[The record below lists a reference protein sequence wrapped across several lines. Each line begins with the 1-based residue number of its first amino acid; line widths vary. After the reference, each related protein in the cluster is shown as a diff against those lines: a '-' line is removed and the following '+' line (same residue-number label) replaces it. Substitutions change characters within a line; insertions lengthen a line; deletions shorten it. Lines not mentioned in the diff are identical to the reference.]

1 MSEASNTLK
10 KKISSNEYSITI
22 IQGNKPETQTN
33 IDYFSFPCEK
43 IDTQIVSITT
53 RINSLQAEIV
63 GLSTNAYAVGCGTT
77 AGITTAY
84 PDAVRT
90 YSENISSST
99 YDGDSPFSSTSS
111 LLSSANIGVGTY
123 VVYTQSDNSQTGIGS
138 VYGSTGTCYRTP
150 CTSSVCV
157 SYAASITSLQSQI
170 TTLRTQL
177 STLVSDSN
185 KVKTERRE
193 FEIERYAQNSS
204 IKILGDQNA
213 RMSSAITSIENY
225 S

>member
-1 MSEASNTLK
+1 MSEASNILK

-43 IDTQIVSITT
+43 IDTQIVSITA
-53 RINSLQAEIV
+53 RINTLQAQLV
-63 GLSTNAYAVGCGTT
+63 GLSTSAFAVGCGTT
-77 AGITTAY
+77 AGVSTAY
-84 PDAVRT
+84 PDVVRT

-99 YDGDSPFSSTSS
+99 YDGDSPFSSASS
-111 LLSSANIGVGTY
+111 LLSSTNIGVGTY
-123 VVYTQSDNSQTGIGS
+123 VSYTQNDNSQTGIGS
-138 VYGSTGTCYRTP
+138 IYANTGTCYGTP

-157 SYAASITSLQSQI
+157 SFAASITSLQSQI
-170 TTLRTQL
+170 ATLRTQL

-193 FEIERYAQNSS
+193 F
-204 IKILGDQNA
+204 
-213 RMSSAITSIENY
+213 
-225 S
+225 